1 MPSAETCANSI
12 DDNCNFDNSGT
23 LPGGCNETYRLT
35 GSFVGAN
42 TFVGTY
48 SVSFSGSDCGCFG
61 GLGTPCV
68 NQTWNISAGR

>member
-1 MPSAETCANSI
+1 MRQKRLLLVSTSA
-12 DDNCNFDNSGT
+12 
-23 LPGGCNETYRLT
+23 LPAHRLT